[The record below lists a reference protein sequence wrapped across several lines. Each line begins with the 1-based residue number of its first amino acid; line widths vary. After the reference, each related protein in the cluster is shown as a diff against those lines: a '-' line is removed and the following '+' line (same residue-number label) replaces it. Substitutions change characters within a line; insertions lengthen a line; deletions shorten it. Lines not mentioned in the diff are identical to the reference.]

1 MLLAPDDAHLFFK
14 LMPAL
19 QVFSNQQLKVIK
31 NCSDV
36 EQYKKIPNEQRVKLR
51 NAVYEKPEI
60 IETFVLENPFEFSKD
75 EMEIVAGWRNFI
87 AGNFFIIKTLKQYAI
102 FIHDEKMYGVLGL
115 IEPLDQ
121 ILGWYPLPVYVK
133 TVLLPFKGQIVYDGL
148 LEGSNVFFGS
158 GIRGELNH
166 KYQQAKR
173 QGAIIESLDPG
184 WKPAPPKPGIV
195 KDWKPL
201 LDELKE
207 KAAKLRASSDD
218 PEIQSPAFSLVKASL
233 ELARVAVE
241 FPDDL
246 EKLDKAL
253 HRVMLASNK
262 AEKALYFL
270 DYN

>member
-102 FIHDEKMYGVLGL
+102 FIHDEKMYGV
-115 IEPLDQ
+115 
-121 ILGWYPLPVYVK
+121 
-133 TVLLPFKGQIVYDGL
+133 
-148 LEGSNVFFGS
+148 FF
-158 GIRGELNH
+158 
-166 KYQQAKR
+166 
-173 QGAIIESLDPG
+173 
-184 WKPAPPKPGIV
+184 
-195 KDWKPL
+195 
-201 LDELKE
+201 
-207 KAAKLRASSDD
+207 
-218 PEIQSPAFSLVKASL
+218 F
-233 ELARVAVE
+233 
-241 FPDDL
+241 F
-246 EKLDKAL
+246 
-253 HRVMLASNK
+253 
-262 AEKALYFL
+262 
-270 DYN
+270 